1 LNKSCGDPILK
12 VDQLT
17 QLVAENRVRFAL
29 IGDGSRGLR
38 RVFGEDG
45 QKPLTDWIQENGRL
59 VDPALWRS
67 AAPIWIPEAGR
78 RRW

>member
-1 LNKSCGDPILK
+1 
-12 VDQLT
+12 
-17 QLVAENRVRFAL
+17 L

-38 RVFGEDG
+38 HAFGEDG

-67 AAPIWIPEAGR
+67 AAPDLDSGGRPAEVVGAQLYDLHRAAAGG
-78 RRW
+78 